1 VCATRQ
7 CDGEQRAQSDRN
19 APHELHAVFLLPRS
33 APPPGGGHR
42 GLSGV
47 TRQGD
52 KPRNR
57 VTPIDVPGFP
67 SANCFP
73 ERLRRDKMSLVRR
86 KGSERRLLVFE
97 TAVILPTL
105 VGGVLLVRATIDYFT
120 WEKVGVLVLWAAAV
134 SVVELIPVPAWRG
147 IHLSLGFPL
156 LIALAIVQ
164 PPVAAGVTAFVG
176 STDPREFR
184 REVTLLRAIF
194 NRSQVALSV
203 LAASAVFHAFAFI
216 GKEASPGSPAIPGSP
231 AWLLVLAA
239 MVAAIADYLVN
250 STMVTLFTSLRV
262 GLPPLQVLK
271 ELRIGS
277 VSEFLISYLGLGLL
291 GLTMAKFAVSSVG
304 VWALPAFMAP
314 LLLARQMFFRSQALE
329 EAHKELQTREQV
341 LRSLSNAMAEER
353 ADERLQIAGYLH
365 DDLAQVLFRLSIQVD
380 VARKLLEKGQT
391 EDVAT
396 QLDKIRHSKQ
406 ETSDRIRAL
415 IRDLHRSPLGAKGLA
430 EALESF
436 TEEVGRDSSI
446 RFHRDVENIDLPAPI
461 ALLVYH
467 IAREG
472 VMNALKHA
480 QPRDVWITVR
490 EEDDDIVLSLKDNGV
505 GFDTDAPGPEGHF
518 GMAMMRERAQ
528 VGGGRFEVESTP
540 GEGTTITVRF
550 PRSLLQQ
557 DSPPEPIGGGAAGP
571 GPTPL
576 DPPEGG
582 RGRPGP
588 PPPAPPDGRRVGP
601 QEDASP
607 DTPGRSEPAAGDS
620 RPTVRA

>member
-1 VCATRQ
+1 
-7 CDGEQRAQSDRN
+7 
-19 APHELHAVFLLPRS
+19 
-33 APPPGGGHR
+33 
-42 GLSGV
+42 
-47 TRQGD
+47 
-52 KPRNR
+52 
-57 VTPIDVPGFP
+57 
-67 SANCFP
+67 
-73 ERLRRDKMSLVRR
+73 MSLVSRR
-86 KGSERRLLVFE
+86 ASERRLLVLE
-97 TAVILPTL
+97 LAVILPTL
-105 VGGVLLVRATIDYFT
+105 VGGVFLVRADIDMFT
-120 WEKVGVLVLWAAAV
+120 WKLVGELVLWAAAV
-134 SVVELIPVPAWRG
+134 SLVELIPVPAWRG

-156 LIALAIVQ
+156 LMALAIVQ

-194 NRSQVALSV
+194 NRAQVALSV
-203 LAASAVFHAFAFI
+203 FAASAVFHAFAFI

-231 AWLLVLAA
+231 AWILILAA

-262 GLPPLQVLK
+262 GLPPFQVLK

-277 VSEFLISYLGLGLL
+277 ASEFLISYLGLGLL

-391 EDVAT
+391 EDVAA

-446 RFHRDVENIDLPAPI
+446 RFHRDVEDIELPAPI

-480 QPRDVWITVR
+480 QPRDVWIAVR

-505 GFDTDAPGPEGHF
+505 GFDTEAPGPEGHF

-528 VGGGRFEVESTP
+528 VGGGRFEVESAP
-540 GEGTTITVRF
+540 GKGATITVRF
-550 PRSLLQQ
+550 PKSLLQQ
-557 DSPPEPIGGGAAGP
+557 DPPPEPVGEGGGS
-571 GPTPL
+571 GPTPI
-576 DPPEGG
+576 E
-582 RGRPGP
+582 
-588 PPPAPPDGRRVGP
+588 PPDGKRDGP
-601 QEDASP
+601 RGDASP
-607 DTPGRSEPAAGDS
+607 GTPGRSEPAAGDS